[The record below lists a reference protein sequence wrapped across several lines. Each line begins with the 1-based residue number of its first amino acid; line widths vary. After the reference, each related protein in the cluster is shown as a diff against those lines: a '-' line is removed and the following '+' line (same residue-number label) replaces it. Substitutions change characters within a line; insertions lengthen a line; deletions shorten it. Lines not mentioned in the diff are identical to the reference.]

1 VTAPDDSARLAAVLV
16 PVRHVLLDFDGPVC
30 SVFATFPAAEVARA
44 LCRAVVGPDGVVPE
58 AWGAESDPL
67 ALYRRI
73 ADDRPDLTATADQA
87 LTALEEKAVVGAR
100 PTEGA
105 DAFLRACA
113 SSGRSVWIVTNN
125 ATAAASAYLAAW
137 ELSHLVS
144 GVFGRIPSDPSSM
157 KPSPRLLLDA
167 MSAAGTDPGECVF
180 IGDAVRDVEAGHA
193 AGVPTIGYANKSGK
207 AERLVDAGAR
217 AVSRAMTVLAIQ
229 MMC

>member
-1 VTAPDDSARLAAVLV
+1 VTAPDDSARLAEVLA

-44 LCRAVVGPDGVVPE
+44 LCRAVVGPDDVVSE
-58 AWGAESDPL
+58 AWRTESDPL

-73 ADDRPDLTATADQA
+73 ADDRPDLTAAADQA
-87 LTALEEKAVVGAR
+87 LTALEEKAVAGAR

-105 DAFLRACA
+105 DAFLSACA

-125 ATAAASAYLAAW
+125 ATAAASAYLAAR

-144 GVFGRIPSDPSSM
+144 GVFGRVPGDPSSM

-167 MSAAGTDPGECVF
+167 MGTAGAAPGECVF
-180 IGDAVRDVEAGHA
+180 IGDAVRDVEAGYA
-193 AGVPTIGYANKSGK
+193 AEVPTNGYANKPGK
-207 AERLVDAGAR
+207 AARLRVAGAVR
-217 AVSRAMTVLAIQ
+217 VVDDMGELAGPPG
-229 MMC
+229 